1 MRMKRA
7 IIISAILALGTAGSI
22 LAGSAV
28 PAAAAQAPSAH
39 GVSVSV
45 TSAHQGFYYHG

>member
-7 IIISAILALGTAGSI
+7 IIISAILALGAAGSI

-39 GVSVSV
+39 GVSAASSV
-45 TSAHQGFYYHG
+45 HKGFYYHG